1 MSIDEVITLFG
12 RECEAIWLTQP
23 EEIRILS
30 RGESPRGVGSR
41 GQYLTPLIFAEG
53 TARSLADE
61 TLWVIHLMCDR
72 PETDL
77 ATLKVMI
84 SELVS
89 RKAGFFELFG
99 LEHAAGLIRTYIEV
113 AQTTQNLGDLQR
125 LTDAALAYANRVH
138 VWLDAA
144 FPWGVCTGFM
154 RAGYGTRNAD
164 GLEMGAKS

>member
-1 MSIDEVITLFG
+1 
-12 RECEAIWLTQP
+12 
-23 EEIRILS
+23 
-30 RGESPRGVGSR
+30 
-41 GQYLTPLIFAEG
+41 
-53 TARSLADE
+53 
-61 TLWVIHLMCDR
+61 
-72 PETDL
+72 
-77 ATLKVMI
+77 MI
-84 SELVS
+84 SELVG

-99 LEHAAGLIRTYIEV
+99 LEHAAGLVRTYIGL
-113 AQTTQNLGDLQR
+113 AQTTQDLAELQR

>member
-1 MSIDEVITLFG
+1 MTIDEAIALFG
-12 RECEAIWLTQP
+12 RECEAIWLEQP

-30 RGESPRGVGSR
+30 RGESARGVGSR
-41 GQYLTPLIFAEG
+41 GQYLTPLMFAEG

-61 TLWVIHLMCDR
+61 TMWVIHLMCDR

-84 SELVS
+84 TELVS

-99 LEHAAGLIRTYIEV
+99 LEHASELIRTYIAV
-113 AQTTQNLGDLQR
+113 AQTAQDLAELQR
-125 LTDAALAYANRVH
+125 LTDAALAYANRIH

-164 GLEMGAKS
+164 GLEQGAKQ

>member
-1 MSIDEVITLFG
+1 MALEEAIALFQ
-12 RECEAIWLTQP
+12 RECEAIWLKQP

-30 RGESPRGVGSR
+30 RGEGVRGVGSR

-61 TLWVIHLMCDR
+61 TMWVVRLMCDR

-77 ATLKVMI
+77 ATLKVVI
-84 SELVS
+84 SEMVG

-99 LEHAAGLIRTYIEV
+99 LEHVSGLVRTYIAE
-113 AQTTQNLGDLQR
+113 AQAVENLDDLRR

-154 RAGYGTRNAD
+154 RPGYGTRNAE
-164 GLEMGAKS
+164 GLEQGARS

>member
-1 MSIDEVITLFG
+1 MTIDEAITLFG

-23 EEIRILS
+23 EEIRVLS
-30 RGESPRGVGSR
+30 RGESVQGVGSR

-72 PETDL
+72 PDTDL

-84 SELVS
+84 SELVG

-99 LEHAAGLIRTYIEV
+99 LEHAAGLVRTYIGL
-113 AQTTQNLGDLQR
+113 AQTTQDLAELQR
-125 LTDAALAYANRVH
+125 LTDAALAYATRVH

>member
-1 MSIDEVITLFG
+1 V
-12 RECEAIWLTQP
+12 Q
-23 EEIRILS
+23 
-30 RGESPRGVGSR
+30 GVGSR

-72 PETDL
+72 PDTDL

-84 SELVS
+84 SELVG

-99 LEHAAGLIRTYIEV
+99 LEHAAGLVRTYIGL
-113 AQTTQNLGDLQR
+113 AQTTQDLAELQR

>member
-1 MSIDEVITLFG
+1 MTIEEAIALYK

-23 EEIRILS
+23 EEIRILA
-30 RGESPRGVGSR
+30 RGETPQGVGSR
-41 GQYLTPLIFAEG
+41 GQYLTPLMFAEG

-72 PETDL
+72 PDTHL
-77 ATLKVMI
+77 PTLKVMI

-99 LEHAAGLIRTYIEV
+99 LEQAAGLMRNYIEV
-113 AQTTQNLGDLQR
+113 AQTTENLSDLQR
-125 LTDAALAYANRVH
+125 LTDAALAYANRIH

-164 GLEMGAKS
+164 GLETGAKS

>member
-1 MSIDEVITLFG
+1 MTIDEAIALFG

-30 RGESPRGVGSR
+30 RGESERGVGSR

-61 TLWVIHLMCDR
+61 TLWVVHLMCDR

-77 ATLKVMI
+77 PTLKRMI

-99 LEHAAGLIRTYIEV
+99 LEHAAGLIRTYIEL
-113 AQTTQNLGDLQR
+113 AQQAKDLAELQR

-164 GLEMGAKS
+164 GLEQGTKQ

>member
-1 MSIDEVITLFG
+1 MTIDEAIALFQ
-12 RECEAIWLTQP
+12 RECETIWLKQP

-53 TARSLADE
+53 AARSLADE
-61 TLWVIHLMCDR
+61 TLWVVHLMCDR

-84 SELVS
+84 GELVS

-99 LEHAAGLIRTYIEV
+99 LEHASGLMRKYIEV
-113 AQTTQNLGDLQR
+113 AQSAPDLAALQR

-154 RAGYGTRNAD
+154 RPGYGTRDAD
-164 GLEMGAKS
+164 GLEQGAKQ